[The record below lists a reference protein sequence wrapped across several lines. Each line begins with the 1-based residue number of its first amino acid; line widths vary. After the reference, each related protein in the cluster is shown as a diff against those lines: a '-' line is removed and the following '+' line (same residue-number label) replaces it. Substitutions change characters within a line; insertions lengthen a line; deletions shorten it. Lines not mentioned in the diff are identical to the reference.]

1 VIKAEVPSGISY
13 QAVVRGA
20 DGELVRSA
28 AVSFKIS
35 IQVKAKN
42 VTNDLYV
49 ETHSATTNANGLAT
63 IVVGRGTPV
72 SGAFSNI
79 NWDIDMF
86 SHYLKVET
94 DPTGGTDYTL
104 TGTNQI
110 FSTPYSFLSNEALT
124 VRTETDP
131 VFDASVAKNISSA
144 NIDSWSNITLDSAY
158 RKGNVIVAD
167 NGPVTIAGTDGLYAT
182 GHFNSGSELTIAG
195 SGTRMLWYPRKSS
208 FRAGSVNG
216 PNWDNDSIGSN
227 SAAFG
232 YNTKAS
238 GNFASAFGSESKAEG
253 VFSFSAGSS
262 TTASGPFAVA
272 MGSGT
277 NSISTYTTALGYST
291 TASAN
296 AATAFGSFTTASGAY
311 SLASGNYS
319 VASGNF
325 STALG
330 NYSNAIGMHSL
341 AIGNEASAGGTN
353 SIAMGYSSVADGEYS
368 FAVGYEAVASG
379 FRGIS
384 IGRGTDASGENAVA
398 IGSNTL
404 ASGDYAVA
412 MGSVTEATLNA
423 ALATGY
429 LTKSNGLA
437 STAMGNE
444 TTASGDASTAL
455 GNLTV
460 ASGNAS
466 LATGHTTIASGLG
479 STAMGVLASTN
490 SHIGSFVIGD
500 ASTYDDGNSLV
511 ENSAS
516 NQMMMRFAGGYML
529 YTDNATSTGVSLAA
543 GGNSWASVSDSTKKE
558 NFVPANGEYFLGSL
572 SKLKLG
578 SWNYKGQSPEQYR
591 HYGPM
596 AQEIYRYFGNDGMGT
611 IGNDTTLAAADID
624 GIVMI
629 CLQALEQ
636 RTAQLKVKTA
646 ELDEAN
652 KRITNI
658 EERLVLLEKLYGKM
672 LDPDISA
679 LTTEANGN

>member
-1 VIKAEVPSGISY
+1 MKNLRYTTLCILLITFCFVIKAEVPSGISY

-28 AVSFKIS
+28 TVSFRIS
-35 IQVKAKN
+35 IQAKVKTT
-42 VTNDLYV
+42 TNDLYV
-49 ETHSATTNANGLAT
+49 ETHSTITNENGLAT

-72 SGAFSNI
+72 PGAFPGVFSDI

-131 VFDASVAKNISSA
+131 VFDASAASQITTTDVNNWNSIS
-144 NIDSWSNITLDSAY
+144 LDDAY
-158 RKGNVIVAD
+158 DISRIIIVD
-167 NGPVTIAGTDGLYAT
+167 NGPFELLGNDGAVFRGEFGQGNDLTAS
-182 GHFNSGSELTIAG
+182 NSGS
-195 SGTRMLWYPRKSS
+195 RMFWFPKKSA
-208 FRAGSVNG
+208 FRAGTVLGDKWNESNLG
-216 PNWDNDSIGSN
+216 NYSI
-227 SAAFG
+227 AFG
-232 YNTKAS
+232 YNTMAS
-238 GNFASAFGSESKAEG
+238 GIY
-253 VFSFSAGSS
+253 S
-262 TTASGPFAVA
+262 TA
-272 MGSGT
+272 MGSG
-277 NSISTYTTALGYST
+277 
-291 TASAN
+291 
-296 AATAFGSFTTASGAY
+296 
-311 SLASGNYS
+311 
-319 VASGNF
+319 
-325 STALG
+325 
-330 NYSNAIGMHSL
+330 
-341 AIGNEASAGGTN
+341 
-353 SIAMGYSSVADGEYS
+353 
-368 FAVGYEAVASG
+368 AVASG
-379 FRGIS
+379 ASSTAMGA
-384 IGRGTDASGENAVA
+384 GEASGEFASA
-398 IGSNTL
+398 MGSGE

-412 MGSVTEATLNA
+412 MGSLTEATLNA

-429 LTKSNGLA
+429 KSKSNGLA

-444 TTASGDASTAL
+444 TTASGGASTAL

-460 ASGNAS
+460 ASGDAS

-490 SHIGSFVIGD
+490 SQPGSFVIGD
-500 ASTYDDGNSLV
+500 ASTYGVDNAVVS
-511 ENSAS
+511 NSAA
-516 NQMMMRFAGGYML
+516 NQMMMRFAGGYIF
-529 YTDNATSTGVSLAA
+529 YTNSATSIGVSLAA
-543 GGNSWASVSDSTKKE
+543 GGNSWTSISDSTKKE
-558 NFVPANGEYFLGSL
+558 NFLPANGEYFLGSL
-572 SKLKLG
+572 SELKLG

-636 RTAQLKVKTA
+636 RTAQLKAKTA